1 MHIILIMILDLYF
14 KRKVIFFNKFDK
26 QIQEVSFGNIS
37 FKIRIIILWLMLPLT
52 SCIIPLEFA
61 FEIKIWY
68 DISENMYIS
77 YLCWN
82 IRFCIIG
89 NTKFLRHFS
98 SKYKIFDIYI
108 YIYEMSYFNLHSN
121 LKKHKRYKKY
131 FKQKLS
137 FIWDVLE

>member
-37 FKIRIIILWLMLPLT
+37 FKIHIIILWLMLPLT